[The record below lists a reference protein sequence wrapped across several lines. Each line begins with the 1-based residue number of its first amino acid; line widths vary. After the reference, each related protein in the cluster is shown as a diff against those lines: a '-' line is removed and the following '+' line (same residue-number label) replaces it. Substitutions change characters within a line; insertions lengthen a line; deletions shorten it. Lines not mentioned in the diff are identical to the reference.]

1 MATTKYGPVRV
12 WDQYRL
18 LRILNCPLAL
28 AIIGGLYGMVL
39 AGFLLWAF
47 ASDVSKLVHAA
58 QPHTDAR
65 LAPGSLSVGSV
76 SEGYD
81 GQFYYRMA
89 VSPFSTARE
98 VGGVR
103 FDLGSHRQQRIGY
116 PLLVRLASGG
126 DRDLVPW
133 AMLGVNLLGLVVLG
147 AISGALAH
155 DSGRHALFGLLF
167 VAYPGFVYTLG
178 LDLAEIL
185 ASTFMLGGIL
195 CLRRRQPLAAA
206 LLWSFAV
213 LTRETTAVVPIAMAL
228 TWAWQALSRRPGRH
242 APVGDLLAALIP
254 LVVAAA
260 WQVYLHHAWGH
271 FGPESS
277 SKDLLRFP
285 LAGIISQRN
294 VFYPAS
300 GAGVF
305 RLLSLGLIVL
315 MITVGLLV
323 IRRSSA
329 PLHEKVALVL
339 GAVILTVLS
348 GAIWAGATGF
358 MRAGTEA
365 YLLASLVIMGAHRWR
380 MVWLLC
386 LPVVGVWALTAASV
400 VAKAY

>member
-1 MATTKYGPVRV
+1 MATTKYRPVRV

-18 LRILNCPLAL
+18 RRILNRPLAP
-28 AIIGGLYGMVL
+28 AIISGLYGMVL

-47 ASDVSKLVHAA
+47 AGDASKLVHAA

-65 LAPGSLSVGSV
+65 LAPESLSVGSV

-98 VGGVR
+98 AGGVR
-103 FDLGSHRQQRIGY
+103 FDTGPYRQQRIGY
-116 PLLVRLASGG
+116 PLLVRLAAGG

-133 AMLGVNLLGLVVLG
+133 AMLGVNLMGLVALG
-147 AISGALAH
+147 AIGGALAH
-155 DSGRHALFGLLF
+155 DSGRHVLLGLLF
-167 VAYPGFVYTLG
+167 VAYPGFIYTLG
-178 LDLAEIL
+178 LDLAEIV

-195 CLRRRQPLAAA
+195 CLRHRQRLAAA
-206 LLWSFAV
+206 LLWSLAV
-213 LTRETTAVVPIAMAL
+213 LTRETTAVVPIAIAL
-228 TWAWQALSRRPGRH
+228 TWAWQAFRRRPGRR
-242 APVGDLLAALIP
+242 APVGDLIASLIP

-260 WQVYLHHAWGH
+260 WQVYLHHAWGN

-277 SKDLLRFP
+277 SKELLGFP
-285 LAGIISQRN
+285 LAGIISQRDA
-294 VFYPAS
+294 FSPTS
-300 GAGVF
+300 GVGLF
-305 RLLSLGLIVL
+305 RLLSLGLIML

-323 IRRSSA
+323 LRRSSA

-339 GAVILTVLS
+339 GTVVLTVLS

-358 MRAGTEA
+358 MRAGTEV
-365 YLLASLVIMGAHRWR
+365 YLLAGLVVMSAHRLR

-386 LPVVGVWALTAASV
+386 LPVVVVGALTAASV
-400 VAKAY
+400 VDKAH